1 MKLVE
6 LLAEITPVS
15 LGADPGLEVKGLC
28 LDSRRVSVGDLFFA
42 VPGTH
47 EDGAAYIP
55 QALAAGA
62 AAVVTETETDTA
74 TPSVRVSDLRAA
86 MAAMAARFYG
96 YPAARLRMIGV
107 TGTNGK
113 TTVTHIVKGILERA
127 GGFRVG
133 LIGTNGNWIGD
144 TPLPSEHTTPDIL
157 TLQALLSGMAEAG
170 CTHCV
175 MEVSSHALS
184 QRRVDGVE
192 FREALFT
199 NLTQDHMDYHRDMEA
214 YFRAKALLFQQSDA
228 AVLNLDDPHG
238 QRLAEDSALNSITY
252 STQRDEADVV
262 AKNIRFKANRV
273 EFEVVTTSGIARI
286 EWATPGLFSVYNALA
301 AVACALME
309 GVALRDIAAAT
320 REIPPVR
327 GRMEVVPGPEG
338 VTVVIDY
345 AHTPDALENLLSAV
359 GAYHSG
365 RVITLFGCGGDRDR
379 GKRPLMGAAAA
390 RLSDLVIVTSDNPR
404 TEPPAQIIEE
414 IMAGVPTTGAPVLVV
429 ENRVEAIGRA
439 LAEAKSGDAVL
450 LAGKG
455 HEDYQEINGQKF
467 PLDEREVVADWVRQT
482 QEQEG

>member
-1 MKLVE
+1 MKLVD
-6 LLAEITPVS
+6 LLTGITPVS
-15 LGADPGLEVKGLC
+15 LGIDPDLEIKGLR
-28 LDSRRVSVGDLFFA
+28 LDSRQVSAGDLFFA
-42 VPGTH
+42 VPGAR

-62 AAVVTETETDTA
+62 AAVVTEAETDA
-74 TPSVRVSDLRAA
+74 ALPFVRVPDLRAA
-86 MAAMAARFYG
+86 MSAMAARFYG
-96 YPAARLRMIGV
+96 HPSDRLRMIGV

-113 TTVTHIVKGILERA
+113 TTVTHIVRGILARV

-133 LIGTNGNWIGD
+133 LIGTNGNWIGG
-144 TPLPSEHTTPDIL
+144 TPLPSERTTPDIL
-157 TLQALLSGMAEAG
+157 TLQALLAQMVEAG

-199 NLTQDHMDYHRDMEA
+199 NLTQDHMDYHRDMED

-228 AVLNLDDPHG
+228 AVLNLDDPYG
-238 QRLAEDSALNSITY
+238 RRLAEDSSLNSITY

-345 AHTPDALENLLSAV
+345 AHTPDALE
-359 GAYHSG
+359 
-365 RVITLFGCGGDRDR
+365 
-379 GKRPLMGAAAA
+379 
-390 RLSDLVIVTSDNPR
+390 
-404 TEPPAQIIEE
+404 
-414 IMAGVPTTGAPVLVV
+414 
-429 ENRVEAIGRA
+429 
-439 LAEAKSGDAVL
+439 
-450 LAGKG
+450 
-455 HEDYQEINGQKF
+455 
-467 PLDEREVVADWVRQT
+467 
-482 QEQEG
+482 